1 MNDGIKK
8 FIPTDNGLYHY
19 CPQKLNPNH
28 KLLQDYNMI
37 QTVRENK
44 RRYSKQDQKRATRA
58 QKLLHVFDGPSERDM
73 RTMLDMNYI
82 KNCPVISKDMT
93 IAQDIFG
100 QDKDNLKGKSR
111 KPSPKAVVINKIDL
125 PSEFT
130 NIQDLELYIDIMFVN
145 KMAFMTCIDDP
156 ICYRATSYLPNCK
169 ADEL

>member
-1 MNDGIKK
+1 MSYL
-8 FIPTDNGLYHY
+8 FIY
-19 CPQKLNPNH
+19 
-28 KLLQDYNMI
+28 
-37 QTVRENK
+37 
-44 RRYSKQDQKRATRA
+44 YSEQDQKRATRA

-111 KPSPKAVVINKIDL
+111 KPSPKAVVINEIDL

-145 KMAFMTCIDDP
+145 KMAFMTCIDNP
-156 ICYRATSYLPNCK
+156 I
-169 ADEL
+169 